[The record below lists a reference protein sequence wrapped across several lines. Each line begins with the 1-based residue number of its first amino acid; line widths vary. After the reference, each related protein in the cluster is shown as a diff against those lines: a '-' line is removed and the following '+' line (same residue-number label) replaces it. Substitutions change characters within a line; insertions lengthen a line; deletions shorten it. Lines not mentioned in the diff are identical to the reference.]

1 MDMKIIALVI
11 GLALITGCGQQNEI
25 RDVNSIEVTSQGNK
39 EKQEDKDI
47 EKSIGLNPGQVP
59 PSLALET
66 MAGEVFSE
74 ASLKGKKVAI
84 NFWAS
89 WCGPCHMEMPDLVR
103 FANENPDDFIVVAVN
118 IAETLNEVEP
128 FVEEYGITFP
138 VLLDKTGEL
147 SQEYQVLGLP
157 TTIFLHSD
165 GTIASKHVG
174 VITWHQL
181 IHAYQNLD

>member
-1 MDMKIIALVI
+1 MEKIVALLIAFI
-11 GLALITGCGQQNEI
+11 FIAGCGQQN
-25 RDVNSIEVTSQGNK
+25 DVADANSIEVNSQANE
-39 EKQEDKDI
+39 EKQEVQET
-47 EKSIGLNPGQVP
+47 EKSIGLKPGQIP

-66 MAGEVFSE
+66 MTGDTFSE

-103 FANENPDDFIVVAVN
+103 FADENQDDFIVVAINV
-118 IAETLNEVEP
+118 AETLKEVEP
-128 FVEEYGITFP
+128 FVEAYGIEFP
-138 VLLDKTGEL
+138 VLLDRTGEL
-147 SQEYQVLGLP
+147 TQQYQVIGLP

-174 VITWHQL
+174 VLTSNQL
-181 IHAYQNLD
+181 IHAYQNSD